1 MANRSKAI
9 GGTARSARFK
19 RASAYYWG
27 AQYDELPS
35 HYDQDSQTLTLRE
48 RQPAILAQKVKRA
61 VDTANRYLFGA
72 SRLPNFIVTKIP
84 IDDGA
89 DERAPETD
97 AERTQLDEVNA
108 QIARIRR
115 WSQLDKYMS
124 EIGRL
129 GLTQGTVA
137 LAGLVSDQV
146 VWAEVIEVADCY
158 PKFGRDDRKLAV
170 ESDLQEDDLLELVEY
185 WAEVIDAEEADAD
198 PTYKIHK
205 RIWTTTETIEH
216 EPLDAETLED
226 LAPQTLEFVVDMER
240 SVKHDLGFVPV
251 VWIRNKI
258 VANSNF
264 GAALVGE
271 PEFRLEDEI
280 NYTATQAGRAVRY
293 AAEPTP
299 ILKDCATLSFEDN
312 KIRRGADQTI
322 QITSTQGSPEASV
335 SLLEMQGTGSEAAA
349 AYIASLEKL
358 AEAATGVAEHDPDKA
373 LGALS
378 GTALERL
385 MAPLI
390 ATINDLRATYGAGLA
405 RWFELMLRVYEI
417 EGYTVEAVW
426 PRVVEPSLDD
436 LASIAPSLLMLRDGG
451 VMTRRDVVQILSNW
465 TGADDVDA
473 YLAALDEEAAAG
485 GTSQLGGAPGA
496 DPLGADDTLP

>member
-9 GGTARSARFK
+9 GGTARSAQFK

-27 AQYDELPS
+27 SQYDDLPS
-35 HYDQDSQTLTLRE
+35 HYDPESQTLKLRE

-72 SRLPNFIVTKIP
+72 ARLPNFLVTKIP
-84 IDDGA
+84 T
-89 DERAPETD
+89 DEGTGEREPESD
-97 AERTQLDEVNA
+97 AERAQLDEVNA
-108 QIARIRR
+108 MIAKIRR
-115 WSQLDKYMS
+115 WSQLDKYLS

-137 LAGLVSDQV
+137 LAGHVYESA

-158 PKFGRDDRKLAV
+158 AKFGRDDRAAAI
-170 ESDLQEDDLLELVEY
+170 ERDLQEDDLLELVEY
-185 WAEVIDAEEADAD
+185 WAEEIEAEEADAD

-205 RIWTTTETIEH
+205 RIWTTEATIEH
-216 EPLDAETLED
+216 VPLEQDTLED
-226 LAPQTLEFVVDMER
+226 LFPQTLVFEEDSAR
-240 SVKHDLGFVPV
+240 SVTHGLGFVPV

-258 VANSNF
+258 VANSNW

-299 ILKDCATLSFEDN
+299 ILKDCATLSFETN
-312 KIRRGADQTI
+312 TIRRGADQTI
-322 QITSTQGSPEASV
+322 QITSEQGKPEASV
-335 SLLEMQGTGSEAAA
+335 TLLEMQGVGSEAAA

-405 RWFELMLRVYEI
+405 RWFELMLRVNDF

-426 PRVVEPSLDD
+426 PRVVEPTLED
-436 LASIAPSLLMLRDGG
+436 LAAVAPSLLMLREGG
-451 VMTRRDVVQILSNW
+451 VMLRRDVVQILSNW
-465 TGADDVDA
+465 TGAEDIDA
-473 YLAALDEEAAAG
+473 YLTSLDEEAAAG
-485 GTSQLGGAPGA
+485 GTSSFGGDAPA
-496 DPLGADDTLP
+496 DPIGADDTLP